1 LKIERSVMAAVEYF
15 LKLDGI
21 PGESQDDEHK
31 EEIEVLSW
39 CWSETSTAPAVV
51 VGGGGGA
58 GKLTMQDVGFVI
70 PVSRASPKLFLACA
84 SGTHI
89 SQAILTCRRADGD
102 RREFLK
108 YTFSDVLV
116 LSFEIN
122 GSASD
127 FGITNQISLN
137 FKRIEKEYTRQK
149 EDGTLESVRAG
160 WDLDRNGP
168 I

>member
-1 LKIERSVMAAVEYF
+1 MRLHIWV
-15 LKLDGI
+15 
-21 PGESQDDEHK
+21 H
-31 EEIEVLSW
+31 EVLKYAQSPLIAF
-39 CWSETSTAPAVV
+39 ETKRHRSCAPL
-51 VGGGGGA
+51 GGGGA
-58 GKLTMQDVGFVI
+58 RKPTMQDVGFVI
-70 PVSRASPKLFLACA
+70 PVSRAGPKLFLACA

-116 LSFEIN
+116 LCFEIN
-122 GSASD
+122 GSAASD
-127 FGITNQISLN
+127 FGITNQIALN
-137 FKRIEKEYTRQK
+137 FKRIEKEYTWQK

>member
-31 EEIEVLSW
+31 EEIEVISW
-39 CWSETSTAPAVV
+39 CWSETSTAPVV
-51 VGGGGGA
+51 VGGGGA
-58 GKLTMQDVGFVI
+58 RKPTMQDVGFVI

-122 GSASD
+122 GSAASD
-127 FGITNQISLN
+127 LGITNQISLN